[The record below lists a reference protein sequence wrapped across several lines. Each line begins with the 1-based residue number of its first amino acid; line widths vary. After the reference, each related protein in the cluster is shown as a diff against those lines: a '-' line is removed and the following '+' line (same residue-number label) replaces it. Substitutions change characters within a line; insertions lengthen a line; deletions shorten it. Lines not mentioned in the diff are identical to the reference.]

1 MSMTIYSP
9 QVQAYAREHGVTDL
23 QAYRAL
29 KSRET
34 IERAQKQARGY
45 RRWFAAKECVSPD
58 WNKY

>member
-29 KSRET
+29 KSREA
-34 IERAQKQARGY
+34 IRRAQEQAKGY
-45 RRWFAAKECVSPD
+45 RRFLSRRKD
-58 WNKY
+58 